1 MPPKKQ
7 PPRHPPGAQQNLAPE
22 QPDVAGFEN
31 APENAFGGWS
41 SHNSRAALDRDMM
54 ASLARRHARNAL
66 AEIGLDDAAARDDLA
81 DLRAALANGR
91 RLRFGLLQQL
101 VGWCVQGLM
110 LLVAL
115 GVIVLAG
122 GLD

>member
-1 MPPKKQ
+1 M
-7 PPRHPPGAQQNLAPE
+7 
-22 QPDVAGFEN
+22 AGFEN

-115 GVIVLAG
+115 GVVVLAG